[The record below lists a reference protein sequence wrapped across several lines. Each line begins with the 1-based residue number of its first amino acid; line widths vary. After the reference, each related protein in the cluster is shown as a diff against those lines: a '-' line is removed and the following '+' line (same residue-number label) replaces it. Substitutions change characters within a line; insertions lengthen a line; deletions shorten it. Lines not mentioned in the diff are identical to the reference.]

1 MANRGLA
8 RGVYGRSIKLAHEQ
22 VCGVVL
28 VRSEELIPVPFED
41 PFSEFWSLVYISER
55 VSTRYQMENLT

>member
-41 PFSEFWSLVYISER
+41 PFSEF
-55 VSTRYQMENLT
+55 